1 MSLGELLKQENTVN
15 LGKKEIVI
23 PKIPVSRA
31 LEITAR
37 QDRIND
43 VVERE
48 LKKRAKNKD
57 FAKLAREEQLKQML
71 NEYKFA
77 KVYIGE
83 NINLV
88 LFIIRPKSFI
98 ARFLN
103 RVKGNSISKKWLL
116 NNLTVDELSDFTT
129 KVVETTLNLKKK

>member
-1 MSLGELLKQENTVN
+1 
-15 LGKKEIVI
+15 
-23 PKIPVSRA
+23 
-31 LEITAR
+31 
-37 QDRIND
+37 
-43 VVERE
+43 
-48 LKKRAKNKD
+48 
-57 FAKLAREEQLKQML
+57 ML